1 MTYFTIII
9 IIIIIELNMHR
20 EIIKY
25 SDRLLQTHRFEKR
38 VKCLIIKI
46 IIQLFDWAQAT
57 VIITNIKYEK

>member
-1 MTYFTIII
+1 MVIKQFHYYYHFCYLMTYFTI

-25 SDRLLQTHRFEKR
+25 SDRLFQTHRFEKR

-46 IIQLFDWAQAT
+46 IIQLFD
-57 VIITNIKYEK
+57 